1 MFIVKTHSA
10 QGGGINVHV
19 FDALLRGSWLG
30 VQPCPAGL
38 SGALNPHAL
47 ADAVPEV
54 VHLSLTCAL
63 SAPPGAHL
71 LFPLFTC
78 CLISGV
84 FN

>member
-1 MFIVKTHSA
+1 MFIVRTHSA

-19 FDALLRGSWLG
+19 FGALLGRPRLG

-38 SGALNPHAL
+38 PGALNPHAL

-63 SAPPGAHL
+63 PDPP
-71 LFPLFTC
+71 
-78 CLISGV
+78 S
-84 FN
+84 